1 MANTAIPDKVMS
13 VTLMRN
19 FCTHRPTR
27 GDLGLRIPAVVAAL
41 LLTLIFCAV
50 STPAQL
56 TPQPQAP
63 APGSITGNVVDASGS
78 AIVGAKVTLSFDLQG
93 PKQEVVSGDDGQY
106 SFSAIPPGP
115 FQLTVSAASF
125 ATRTFSGTL
134 HPGEVVLLPPI
145 ALSVA
150 SNVTRV
156 VVRPPEEQAKVELK
170 AEEKQRV
177 LGVIPN
183 FYVTYVP
190 NAAPLS
196 PKQKFQLAWKST
208 LDPVNIVLTGATA
221 GLAQAGNLYDGYG
234 RGAAGYGRRFGAA
247 YGDFIFSTYL
257 GDAVF
262 PSLFKQDPRY
272 FYKGT
277 GSTRARFGYALA
289 NSVICKGDN
298 GRWQMNYSYLLGDL
312 AASGISNTYYP
323 AKNRGVGLTFE
334 NAAIGVG
341 ATAAANVLQEFVIRK
356 LTKNRGDAK
365 SSS

>member
-1 MANTAIPDKVMS
+1 MKIS
-13 VTLMRN
+13 
-19 FCTHRPTR
+19 CTNQSIRR
-27 GDLGLRIPAVVAAL
+27 GRGFRVSTIVAAL
-41 LLTLIFCAV
+41 LLALILCA
-50 STPAQL
+50 SSALAQQP
-56 TPQPQAP
+56 PQQEVQAP

-78 AIVGAKVTLSFDLQG
+78 AIVGAKLTLSRDPQW

-106 SFSAIPPGP
+106 SFPAIPPGP
-115 FQLTVSAASF
+115 FELTISAASF

-145 ALSVA
+145 SLAVIP
-150 SNVTRV
+150 NVTRV
-156 VVRPPEEQAKVELK
+156 VVLPPEEEAKVELK

-183 FYVTYVP
+183 FYVTYIP

-196 PKQKFQLAWKST
+196 SKQKFQLAWKST
-208 LDPVNIVLTGATA
+208 LDPVNIGLTAATA

-234 RGAAGYGRRFGAA
+234 RGAAGYGKRFGAA
-247 YGDFIFSTYL
+247 YGDFLLSTYL

-277 GSTRARFGYALA
+277 GSTRSRLGYALA
-289 NSVICKGDN
+289 NAVICKGDN

-323 AKNRGVGLTFE
+323 AKNRGAGLTFE
-334 NAAIGVG
+334 NAAIGVA

-356 LTKNRGDAK
+356 LTKNRGDTK
-365 SSS
+365 S

>member
-1 MANTAIPDKVMS
+1 MNCFFARKSAGGNQ
-13 VTLMRN
+13 
-19 FCTHRPTR
+19 
-27 GDLGLRIPAVVAAL
+27 GLRIPAAIGAL
-41 LLTLIFCAV
+41 LLGLIFCV
-50 STPAQL
+50 SPTSAQL
-56 TPQPQAP
+56 TPQQQPP
-63 APGSITGNVVDASGS
+63 ALGSITGNVVDSSGA
-78 AIVGAKVTLSFDLQG
+78 AIVGAKVTLSLDPPS
-93 PKQEVVSGDDGQY
+93 PKQEVMSGDDGQY
-106 SFSAIPPGP
+106 SFPSIPPGP

-145 ALSVA
+145 SIAVA
-150 SNVTRV
+150 PNVTKV
-156 VVRPPEEQAKVELK
+156 VVLPQEEQAKVELK

-183 FYVTYVP
+183 FYVTYIP

-208 LDPVNIVLTGATA
+208 LDPVNIVLTAATA
-221 GLAQAGNLYDGYG
+221 GLAQAGDLYSGYG
-234 RGAAGYGRRFGAA
+234 QGAAGYGKRFGAA
-247 YGDFIFSTYL
+247 YGDFLIGTYL

-277 GSTRARFGYALA
+277 GSNRSRLGYALA
-289 NSVICKGDN
+289 NAVICKGDN
-298 GRWQMNYSYLLGDL
+298 GHWQMNYSYLLGDL
-312 AASGISNTYYP
+312 AASGISNAYYP
-323 AKNRGVGLTFE
+323 AENRGVGLTFE

-356 LTKNRGDAK
+356 FTKNRGDAK
-365 SSS
+365 TSS

>member
-1 MANTAIPDKVMS
+1 MS
-13 VTLMRN
+13 VTPMN
-19 FCTHRPTR
+19 SFCTHKSAR
-27 GDLGLRIPAVVAAL
+27 GSQSMRISAAIGAL
-41 LLTLIFCAV
+41 LLALIFGV
-50 STPAQL
+50 SPTRAQL
-56 TPQPQAP
+56 TPQQQPP
-63 APGSITGNVVDASGS
+63 ALGSITGNVVDSSGS
-78 AIVGAKVTLSFDLQG
+78 AIVGAKVTLSLDPPSQ
-93 PKQEVVSGDDGQY
+93 KQEVMSGDYGQY

-145 ALSVA
+145 AIAVA
-150 SNVTRV
+150 PNVTKV
-156 VVRPPEEQAKVELK
+156 VVLPQEEQAKVELK

-183 FYVTYVP
+183 FYVTYIP

-208 LDPVNIVLTGATA
+208 LDPVNIVLTAATA
-221 GLAQAGNLYDGYG
+221 GLAQAGDLYSGYG
-234 RGAAGYGRRFGAA
+234 QGAAGYGKRFGAA
-247 YGDFIFSTYL
+247 YGDFLIGTYL

-272 FYKGT
+272 FYKGV
-277 GSTRARFGYALA
+277 GSNRSRLGYALA
-289 NSVICKGDN
+289 NAVICKGDN
-298 GRWQMNYSYLLGDL
+298 GHWQMNYSYLLGDL
-312 AASGISNTYYP
+312 AASGISNAYYP
-323 AKNRGVGLTFE
+323 AENRGVGLTLE

-356 LTKNRGDAK
+356 FTKNRGDAK